1 MHKSKVVL
9 HLDKTSPHDFDLSDE
24 VQSLEFPFLYVLS
37 GTQIKIISVLTSKL
51 LTSIF
56 LQVKSSK

>member
-9 HLDKTSPHDFDLSDE
+9 HLDKANPHDFDISDE

-37 GTQIKIISVLTSKL
+37 GTQIQIISVLTSKFVTL
-51 LTSIF
+51 
-56 LQVKSSK
+56 SKNITG